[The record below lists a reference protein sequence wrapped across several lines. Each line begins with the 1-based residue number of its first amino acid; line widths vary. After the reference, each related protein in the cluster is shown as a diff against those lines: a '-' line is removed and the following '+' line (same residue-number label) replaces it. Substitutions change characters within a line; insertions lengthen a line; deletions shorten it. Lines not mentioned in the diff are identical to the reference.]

1 MGKVVKDTN
10 IKFSDEEKAAEVV
23 DDYRVEEIETGP
35 LAEEVRVYDKETLV
49 EERQEEYQEQKE
61 VYEES
66 IKDVKAHDRVIG
78 TVTSVG
84 ETEVL
89 VDVGYKSEGVLFRD
103 EFDEDE
109 VPKVGDEVE
118 VVIDI
123 LEDIETGRMYV
134 SKKKADFIRVWERIK
149 EVYENDEIVEGTI
162 ERRIKGGFVV
172 DVMGVK
178 CFLPGSQVEVNPVR
192 DFDKHVGKTY
202 KFKIV
207 KLSELRKNVVLSRK
221 VILEEELKEKRE
233 ELLEEIEVGDV
244 VTGTVKNITDFG
256 VFIDLGGLDGLAH
269 ITDLSWG
276 RVNHPREVVDLGE
289 EIEVKVIDYDEEK
302 KQVSLGLKQLQ
313 PHPWEGVEQKYPV
326 GSVVEGKVVNITN
339 YGAFVELEKGVEG
352 LIHISEISW
361 TKHIKHPSEVF
372 TLNDIVKAKVLSI
385 DPEERKI
392 SLGYK
397 QLEPD
402 PWEEAEDKYEPG
414 TVHKGTVKKI
424 IPKGAF
430 VELEEGIE
438 GFVYIADIS
447 WTRKIRHPK
456 EVLSTGDDI
465 DVKILEYN
473 KEDRKISLGIKQ
485 LEENPW
491 PEIEDTYV
499 EGAVV
504 EGEVSKITK
513 NLVVVDLDYG
523 MDGIVP
529 KNQLPKEMRD
539 NTDEKIDVGD
549 TMKLKVLELNKDE
562 KKLVLSRTQATS
574 NEEEENNEYVEEDGD
589 TGGKIDV
596 PDEVIDKV
604 KDTEKENAK
613 AAESESDTVEDEDED
628 EEAETATEE
637 KTEKETEE
645 KK

>member
-562 KKLVLSRTQATS
+562 KKLVLSRTQAAS